1 MPYAI
6 CRMHMIID
14 LPFQTSSHQLSLKRF
29 DIPSCM
35 AIVQQKHACDRHH
48 SMNAAGIPVVDN
60 HYINLS
66 HCTHLFSKF
75 KLLSQIEVTTHFP
88 AIILYT
94 PPPPPP
100 FFKNLAM
107 KMAGC
112 VRHVFIVNNW
122 MSFPRW
128 RSYME
133 KRILCNSAN
142 KV

>member
-1 MPYAI
+1 MGWPLQE
-6 CRMHMIID
+6 CRGMHMMID

-29 DIPSCM
+29 NIPSCM

-88 AIILYT
+88 AIILLPPS
-94 PPPPPP
+94 PPPPL
-100 FFKNLAM
+100 FLKSCYENGGGVCASCLY
-107 KMAGC
+107 C
-112 VRHVFIVNNW
+112 Q
-122 MSFPRW
+122 
-128 RSYME
+128 
-133 KRILCNSAN
+133 
-142 KV
+142 